1 MVAAQG
7 GPRDLME
14 RPEAHLARAPLI
26 LPIPAPAAGR
36 VGRIDVTA
44 LGHAVLALGGGRV
57 RAAEAIDHRVGLDR
71 LAKLGEEVGPDRPL
85 GMVHAADDTAAQ
97 VAIAAVQAAY
107 ALGDGQPGPLIRDRI
122 GA

>member
-1 MVAAQG
+1 M
-7 GPRDLME
+7 
-14 RPEAHLARAPLI
+14 
-26 LPIPAPAAGR
+26 
-36 VGRIDVTA
+36 GRIDVTA

-71 LAKLGEEVGPDRPL
+71 LAKLGEEVGLDRPL

-107 ALGDGQPGPLIRDRI
+107 VLGDGQPGPLIRDRI